1 MVDIDRVNEMVGQA
15 EQAEQAEQADRYSR
29 LVDIHD
35 ALRVALAET
44 DGDASATGR

>member
-15 EQAEQAEQADRYSR
+15 EQAEQSDRYSR

>member
-1 MVDIDRVNEMVGQA
+1 MGDIDEVTGMV
-15 EQAEQAEQADRYSR
+15 EQAEQSEADRYPL

-44 DGDASATGR
+44 DGDASASGR